1 MTDQRLNAVDKL
13 SFLLPLVMLS
23 SCIVGPDFSQS
34 SDRAALEAAYRQ
46 NSEQAARAREAKEA
60 SAIEKLEIIGAGDVD
75 RIRVSASLNNASRA
89 RVINQILAQ
98 IDVNYQIDAP
108 NLTGRLSSRF
118 VDKPLIEGLNL
129 LLTGT
134 GLMATEDSNSVRIG
148 YSDAVSGGALDPAAQ
163 PAFITREIDLHHLA
177 APDAVRLLTSLYQ
190 SEGDFTSNGF
200 TVESL
205 PELNAI
211 FVSGPPNLVFAAQ
224 TTIIQADRPAPHIII
239 EALVVD
245 IDTSTVEALGV
256 SFAEGASGK
265 FSALDLVPGQTGGN
279 IVGTFSDLATNAA
292 TVGATRDF
300 LVGRNA
306 AEVLAR
312 PYITSRSTQPAT
324 IEIVND
330 QFARVNTTSDD
341 SSIISTDSVSAG
353 VTMSITPTVLADDA
367 VRLDI
372 ALEESRFAATAGD
385 IIISK
390 QRNTASSSMDVKSGQ
405 TIVIRGLNS
414 KYRLSEDA
422 GLPWLRNIPILNL
435 FAGEQ
440 GAIETRRQLV
450 VYITP
455 YIWIP
460 GQELPFPL
468 QDTPDPILPPLTGV
482 EKFNRRQK

>member
-1 MTDQRLNAVDKL
+1 
-13 SFLLPLVMLS
+13 MLS
-23 SCIVGPDFSQS
+23 NCIAGPDFSQS

-46 NSEQAARAREAKEA
+46 SSDQAARDRELREANT
-60 SAIEKLEIIGAGDVD
+60 IEKLEITGSGAID
-75 RIRVSASLNNASRA
+75 RIRMSVALNGASRA
-89 RVINQILAQ
+89 RVLSQILAEIQ
-98 IDVNYQIDAP
+98 VDYQIDAP
-108 NLTGRLSSRF
+108 NFPGRVSSRF
-118 VDKPLIEGLNL
+118 VDKPLIESLNL
-129 LLTGT
+129 LLDGT
-134 GLMATEDSNSVRIG
+134 GLMAREDADMLRIG
-148 YSDAVSGGALDPAAQ
+148 YVESVLDETDDTTPQ
-163 PAFITREIDLHHLA
+163 SAFITREVDLNHLA
-177 APDAVRLLTSLYQ
+177 ASDAVRLLTSLYQ

-200 TVESL
+200 SVESV

-211 FVSGPPNLVFAAQ
+211 FVSGPPDLVSAAQ
-224 TTIIQADRPAPHIII
+224 TTIVQADRPAAHIII

-256 SFAEGASGK
+256 SFSDGASGK

-279 IVGTFSDLATNAA
+279 IVGTFSDLASNAA
-292 TVGATRDF
+292 TVNATIDF

-312 PYITSRSTQPAT
+312 PYITSRSTKPAT

-353 VTMSITPTVLADDA
+353 VSMNVTPTVLADDNI
-367 VRLDI
+367 RLDI

-405 TIVIRGLNS
+405 TIVIGGLNS
-414 KYRLSEDA
+414 KYRISERT
-422 GLPWLRNIPILNL
+422 GLPWLRNIPVLNL
-435 FAGEQ
+435 FAGKQ

-450 VYITP
+450 VYLTP
-455 YIWIP
+455 YIWRP
-460 GQELPFPL
+460 GQELPFPF
-468 QDTPDPILPPLTGV
+468 QNTPDPILPIMPGV
-482 EKFNRRQK
+482 ERFNRRQK

>member
-1 MTDQRLNAVDKL
+1 MTYQRLNALIGL
-13 SFLLPLVMLS
+13 SYLLPLVMLS
-23 SCIVGPDFSQS
+23 SCIAGPDFSQS

-46 NSEQAARAREAKEA
+46 YSEQAAQVREAREAN
-60 SAIEKLEIIGAGDVD
+60 SIEKFEIKGAGDFNEV
-75 RIRVSASLNNASRA
+75 RVSVTLNDARRA
-89 RVINQILAQ
+89 RVIRQILAK
-98 IDVNYQIDAP
+98 IDLNYQIDAP
-108 NLTGRLSSRF
+108 YLAGRMSSHF
-118 VDKPLIEGLNL
+118 VDKPLIEALNL

-134 GLMATEDSNSVRIG
+134 GLTARRDTDIVRIG
-148 YSDAVSGGALDPAAQ
+148 YAEQDPSETVDPAAA
-163 PAFITREIDLHHLA
+163 PAFITREFDLNHLA
-177 APDAVRLLTSLYQ
+177 ASDAVTLLTSLYQ

-200 TVESL
+200 TVESVA
-205 PELNAI
+205 ELNAI
-211 FVSGPPNLVFAAQ
+211 FVSGPPALVAAAQ
-224 TTIIQADRPAPHIII
+224 TTIARADRQAAHIII

-256 SFAEGASGK
+256 SFGDAASGK
-265 FSALDLVPGQTGGN
+265 FSALDIVPGQTGGN
-279 IVGTFSDLATNAA
+279 IVGTFSDLAANSAQVTA
-292 TVGATRDF
+292 TIDF

-312 PYITSRSTQPAT
+312 PYITSRSTKPAT

-390 QRNTASSSMDVKSGQ
+390 QRNTASSSMDVRSGQ
-405 TIVIRGLNS
+405 TIVIGGLNS
-414 KYRLSEDA
+414 KYRISEKA
-422 GLPWLRNIPILNL
+422 GLPWLRNIPVVNL
-435 FAGEQ
+435 LAGKQ

-455 YIWIP
+455 YIWRP

-468 QDTPDPILPPLTGV
+468 QNTPDPILPQMPGV
-482 EKFNRRQK
+482 ERFNRR

>member
-1 MTDQRLNAVDKL
+1 MTFQRHNSLIGL

-23 SCIVGPDFSQS
+23 SCIAGPDFSQS
-34 SDRAALEAAYRQ
+34 SDRAALEDAYRR
-46 NSEQAARAREAKEA
+46 SSAQATQARASKEA
-60 SAIEKLEIIGAGDVD
+60 SSIQKIEIEGSRDVE
-75 RIRVSASLNNASRA
+75 RIRISVTLNEADRE
-89 RVINQILAQ
+89 RVMRQILAE

-108 NLTGRLSSRF
+108 NLTGRISSRF
-118 VDKPLIEGLNL
+118 SDKPLIEGLNL
-129 LLTGT
+129 LLNGT
-134 GLMATEDSNSVRIG
+134 GLVATKDADLLRIG
-148 YSDAVSGGALDPAAQ
+148 YADPDPVGTDDASTQTEL
-163 PAFITREIDLHHLA
+163 ITREIDLYHLA
-177 APDAVRLLTSLYQ
+177 AADAVTLLTSLYQ

-200 TVESL
+200 SVDSV

-211 FVSGPPNLVFAAQ
+211 FVSGPPALVAAAQ
-224 TTIIQADRPAPHIII
+224 TTITQADRPAAHIII

-245 IDTSTVEALGV
+245 IDTSTVESLGV
-256 SFAEGASGK
+256 SFSDGASGK

-279 IVGTFSDLATNAA
+279 IVGTFSDLASNSAQVTA
-292 TVGATRDF
+292 TIDF

-312 PYITSRSTQPAT
+312 PYITSRSTKPAT

-341 SSIISTDSVSAG
+341 SSVISTDSVSAG
-353 VTMSITPTVLADDA
+353 VTMNITPTVLGDDS

-405 TIVIRGLNS
+405 TIVIGGLNS
-414 KYRLSEDA
+414 KYRINENT
-422 GLPWLRNIPILNL
+422 GLPWLRNIPVLNL
-435 FAGEQ
+435 LAGKQ

-455 YIWIP
+455 YIWRP
-460 GQELPFPL
+460 GQDLPFPL
-468 QDTPDPILPPLTGV
+468 QATPDPILPEATGI
-482 EKFNRRQK
+482 ERFNRRQK

>member
-1 MTDQRLNAVDKL
+1 
-13 SFLLPLVMLS
+13 
-23 SCIVGPDFSQS
+23 
-34 SDRAALEAAYRQ
+34 
-46 NSEQAARAREAKEA
+46 
-60 SAIEKLEIIGAGDVD
+60 
-75 RIRVSASLNNASRA
+75 
-89 RVINQILAQ
+89 
-98 IDVNYQIDAP
+98 
-108 NLTGRLSSRF
+108 
-118 VDKPLIEGLNL
+118 
-129 LLTGT
+129 
-134 GLMATEDSNSVRIG
+134 
-148 YSDAVSGGALDPAAQ
+148 
-163 PAFITREIDLHHLA
+163 
-177 APDAVRLLTSLYQ
+177 
-190 SEGDFTSNGF
+190 
-200 TVESL
+200 
-205 PELNAI
+205 
-211 FVSGPPNLVFAAQ
+211 
-224 TTIIQADRPAPHIII
+224 
-239 EALVVD
+239 
-245 IDTSTVEALGV
+245 VEALGV

-292 TVGATRDF
+292 TVSATIDF
-300 LVGRNA
+300 LVRRNA

-405 TIVIRGLNS
+405 TIVIGGLNS

-468 QDTPDPILPPLTGV
+468 QDTPDPILPRLTGV
-482 EKFNRRQK
+482 ERFNRRQK